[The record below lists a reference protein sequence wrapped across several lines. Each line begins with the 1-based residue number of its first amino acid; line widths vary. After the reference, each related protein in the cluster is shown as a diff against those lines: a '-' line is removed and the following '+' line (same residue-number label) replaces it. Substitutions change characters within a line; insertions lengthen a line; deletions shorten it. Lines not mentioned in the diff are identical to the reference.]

1 LFTSDKN
8 DTRRTSGAN
17 DERPPPECCDWLV
30 EELYPQRHT
39 NFIYFFITV
48 LSFYIMS
55 FLDTFHTFQ
64 MLCKYKLETQQ

>member
-1 LFTSDKN
+1 MTSARLRSVVIGWWKN
-8 DTRRTSGAN
+8 YIR
-17 DERPPPECCDWLV
+17 
-30 EELYPQRHT
+30 QRHT
-39 NFIYFFITV
+39 IFFLLFITV

>member
-1 LFTSDKN
+1 MLELTLWQLFFLI
-8 DTRRTSGAN
+8 
-17 DERPPPECCDWLV
+17 LV
-30 EELYPQRHT
+30 GKELSIALLRLIP
-39 NFIYFFITV
+39 TV